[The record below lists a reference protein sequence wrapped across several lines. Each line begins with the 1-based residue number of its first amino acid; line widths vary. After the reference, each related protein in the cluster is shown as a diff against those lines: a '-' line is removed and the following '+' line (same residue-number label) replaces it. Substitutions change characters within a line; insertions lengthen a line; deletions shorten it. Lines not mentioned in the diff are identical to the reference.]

1 MDGISAAASVIAVI
15 QLTGSIVKICGG
27 YIKEVKDAPKDV
39 VSLQKEVEDLRE
51 ILEKLSGLIHGT
63 HGTKLSTSRA
73 LVDGTI
79 NCLALL
85 QDLEG
90 KIDPGRG
97 KKAMSKVGLRALKWP
112 LKRTEVER
120 IMKDIDRYKTTFSLS
135 LQIDQ
140 ATTFNDI
147 TQTADRIERNLH
159 LDQLPIALG
168 AELDSYMDQHE
179 DECLPG
185 TRTELRRQIAAWA
198 VSPQGKCIFWLN
210 GMAGTGKSTISR
222 TVAKSLKQAKVLGAS
237 FFFKRGEGDRGNA
250 AKLFPTIARQL
261 VVSLPQLIPGIQ
273 KAINDDPSLGTRS
286 LKEQFDKLLLQ
297 PLLSL
302 EHSTEQIPTTVIVL
316 DALDECEG
324 DNDIRV
330 ILQVLPRLR
339 ELSAVHLRIFLTSRP
354 DLPIRL
360 GFSGIGHQVYQDLV
374 LHDIPEAITEHDISL
389 FLNWQLLQI
398 RNERSLP
405 VDWPGDTDTQALVT
419 LSVPLFIFA
428 ATVCRVFEDPQWDP
442 VDSLTE
448 ILTHRR
454 EGSQLN
460 GTYLPVLNRI
470 INNQDGK
477 RRMQL
482 IQEFREVVGS
492 IVMLESPLSITSLSR
507 LIGVSERMIELR
519 LNSLH
524 SVIRIPEDKTKPIRP
539 FHLSFRDFL
548 LDPETRKKT
557 DLWVDE
563 KEIHQRLAIQC
574 LSVCNNLK
582 QNICGLPSDGI
593 RRVEIDPSTINHCLT
608 PELQY
613 SCRYWAYHL
622 VRSSDLDTVI
632 HLALLFLQRHFL
644 HWVEAM
650 SLLGLMSEVA
660 RIISLLHKCVHSD
673 TNSAMSEFLHDGMR
687 FVLKNHQITD
697 HAPLQLYCSG
707 LLFAPRTAMI
717 RRQFEAELPGW
728 IYFPEGKESWSAE
741 LQSLEGHWNSVES
754 VAFSPDGRLL
764 ASGSNDKTIRLW
776 DTATGALQQT
786 LEGHTR
792 AVHSVA
798 FSPDCRLL
806 ASGSGDATVRLW
818 DIATGGLQQTL
829 EGHSDWVSSVV
840 FSPDSSSVVFS
851 PDSSSVVF
859 SPDSSS
865 VVFSPDSSSVVFS
878 PDSSSVVFSPDSS
891 SVVFSPDSSS
901 VVFSPDSRLLAS
913 SSDGTIRLWDTATGG
928 LQQTLKGHTESVSSV
943 AFSPD
948 GRLLASGSDDTVRLW
963 DTATGGLQQTL
974 KGHTESV
981 SSVAFSPDGRL
992 LVSGSRDMTVRLWD
1006 TAMSSLQQTFEGQT
1020 DSVESV
1026 AFSPDGHTD
1035 SVSSVAFS
1043 PDGRL
1048 LASGSHD
1055 DTVQLWDTATGG
1067 LQLTLKGHSDWVWSV
1082 VFSPDGRLLASGS
1095 HDATIRLWDTAI
1107 GALQQTLEGHT
1118 RAVHSVAFSPDGQLL
1133 ASSSYNNT
1141 IRLWNTETGGLQQS
1155 LKGHT
1160 SSVLSVA
1167 FSPNGRLLASGSLD
1181 DTTVRLWDTATGDL
1195 QQTLKGHTESVL
1207 SVAFS
1212 PDSRLLASSSSDAT
1226 VRLWDI
1232 ATGGLQQTL
1241 EGHSDWVWS
1250 VAFSP
1255 DGRLLA
1261 SGSDDETVRLWDTA
1275 TGAMQETLNPKGT
1288 VQKLKFSRDDPKD
1301 STHRNGKLQREKEYT
1316 SYDTKHYSVIS
1327 KIRPQDE
1334 MMRVLKEAAG
1344 EDTAL
1349 LMSQPN
1355 AEGTTPQDLLE
1366 ETRNRWQGW
1375 DQPIPGLGRGR
1386 GRGRPV
1392 EAYLQFKK
1400 NIS

>member
-1 MDGISAAASVIAVI
+1 MMDGISAAASVIAVI

-27 YIKEVKDAPKDV
+27 YIKEVKDARKDV

-51 ILEKLSGLIHGT
+51 TLEKLSGLFQGT
-63 HGTKLSTSRA
+63 HGMKLSTSQS

-79 NCLALL
+79 NCLSVL

-120 IMKDIDRYKTTFSLS
+120 IMKDLDRYKTTFSLS
-135 LQIDQ
+135 LLVDQ
-140 ATTFNDI
+140 ATTVNDI
-147 TQTADRIERNLH
+147 TQTADRIERSLH

-185 TRTELRRQIAAWA
+185 TRTELRRQIAEWA

-222 TVAKSLKQAKVLGAS
+222 TVAKSFKQAKVLGAS

-261 VVSLPQLIPGIQ
+261 VVSFPQLIPGIQ

-302 EHSTEQIPTTVIVL
+302 EHSTEQIPTTVIVI

-360 GFSGIGHQVYQDLV
+360 GFLGIGNQVYQDLI

-389 FLNWQLLQI
+389 FLNWQLLKI

-405 VDWPGDTDTQALVT
+405 VDWPSDTDTQALVT

-448 ILTHRR
+448 ILTHRS

-482 IQEFREVVGS
+482 IQEFREVVGT
-492 IVMLESPLSITSLSR
+492 IVMLESPLSMTSLSR
-507 LIGVSERMIELR
+507 LIGISERMIDLR

-524 SVIRIPEDKTKPIRP
+524 SVIRIPEDKTKPMRP

-548 LDPETRKKT
+548 LNPETRKKT
-557 DLWVDE
+557 DLWLDE
-563 KEIHQRLAIQC
+563 KAIHQRLAIQC
-574 LSVCNNLK
+574 LSVCNTLR
-582 QNICGLPSDGI
+582 QNICGLPNDGT
-593 RRVEIDPSTINHCLT
+593 RRMDIDPRTINHCLT

-622 VRSSDLDTVI
+622 VRSTDLKTVI

-650 SLLGLMSEVA
+650 SLLGLMSEVVG
-660 RIISLLHKCVHSD
+660 IISLLHKAIHSD
-673 TNSAMSEFLHDGMR
+673 TNSAMSELLHDGMR
-687 FVLKNHQITD
+687 FVLKNYQIAD
-697 HAPLQLYCSG
+697 RAPLQLYCSG
-707 LLFAPRTAMI
+707 LLFAPRMAII

-728 IYFPEGKESWSAE
+728 IYFPGVEENWSAE
-741 LQSLEGHWNSVES
+741 LQSFEGHWDSVES

-764 ASGSNDKTIRLW
+764 ASGSNDNTIRLWDTETGALQQTLEGHSRGVESVAFSPDGRLLASGSGDATVRLWDTATGVLQQTLKGHSDWVSSVVFSPDGRLLASGSHDTTLWLW

-786 LEGHTR
+786 LEGHSDF
-792 AVHSVA
+792 VSSVA
-798 FSPDCRLL
+798 FSPDGRLL
-806 ASGSGDATVRLW
+806 ASGSGDKTV
-818 DIATGGLQQTL
+818 
-829 EGHSDWVSSVV
+829 
-840 FSPDSSSVVFS
+840 
-851 PDSSSVVF
+851 
-859 SPDSSS
+859 
-865 VVFSPDSSSVVFS
+865 
-878 PDSSSVVFSPDSS
+878 
-891 SVVFSPDSSS
+891 
-901 VVFSPDSRLLAS
+901 
-913 SSDGTIRLWDTATGG
+913 RLWDTATGG
-928 LQQTLKGHTESVSSV
+928 LQQTLKGHTELVSSV
-943 AFSPD
+943 VFSPN
-948 GRLLASGSDDTVRLW
+948 GQLLASGSDDTVRLW

-981 SSVAFSPDGRL
+981 SSVVFSPDGRLLASGSDETIRLWDTATGGLQQTLEGHTSAVLSVAFSPDGRL

-1006 TAMSSLQQTFEGQT
+1006 IAMSSLQQTLE
-1020 DSVESV
+1020 
-1026 AFSPDGHTD
+1026 GHTE

-1055 DTVQLWDTATGG
+1055 DTVRLWDTETGG
-1067 LQLTLKGHSDWVWSV
+1067 LQMTLQGHSDWVWLV

-1095 HDATIRLWDTAI
+1095 RDATFRLWDTAT
-1107 GALQQTLEGHT
+1107 GALQQTLKGHT
-1118 RAVHSVAFSPDGQLL
+1118 RAAHSVAFSPDGQLL

-1141 IRLWNTETGGLQQS
+1141 IRLWDTETGGLQRS

-1160 SSVLSVA
+1160 GSVLSVA
-1167 FSPNGRLLASGSLD
+1167 FSPNGRLLASGSHD
-1181 DTTVRLWDTATGDL
+1181 NTVRLWDTATGGL
-1195 QQTLKGHTESVL
+1195 KQTLKGHTSAVL

-1212 PDSRLLASSSSDAT
+1212 PDGRLLASSSDDKT
-1226 VRLWDI
+1226 VRLWDT
-1232 ATGGLQQTL
+1232 ASGGLQQTL

-1261 SGSDDETVRLWDTA
+1261 SGSDDETVRFWDTA
-1275 TGAMQETLNPKGT
+1275 TGALQETLNPKGT
-1288 VQKLKFSRDDPKD
+1288 VHKLEFSRDGSYLITNLGTLYIQSGHENRVSNSIKKNLAIFIE
-1301 STHRNGKLQREKEYT
+1301 RGQWINLNGKNALWLPL
-1316 SYDTKHYSVIS
+1316 DC
-1327 KIRPQDE
+1327 RPNCS
-1334 MMRVLKEAAG
+1334 ATNG
-1344 EDTAL
+1344 EL
-1349 LMSQPN
+1349 L
-1355 AEGTTPQDLLE
+1355 
-1366 ETRNRWQGW
+1366 
-1375 DQPIPGLGRGR
+1375 GLGLPSGR
-1386 GRGRPV
+1386 VSFLRFRV
-1392 EAYLQFKK
+1392 
-1400 NIS
+1400 